1 MKEQFLDDIGLEE
14 LIGYIKKYVKDDQ
27 DVKPYASYSVFP
39 KTGEQNIIY
48 IDTTNN
54 LTYYWDDTSK
64 TYKALDVQTWD
75 NLSGKPST
83 FPPSTHNHDDRYYTE
98 TEINTKL
105 AGKANSSHT
114 HKKADITDF
123 PTSMPASDVKAWAKA
138 DTKPSY
144 SKSEVG
150 LGNVDNTADK
160 DKSVKYATSAG
171 AASSVD
177 WSGVKNKPGTY
188 PPSAHNHNIESLT
201 NFDARVYDA
210 AGTRA
215 ANTVLAAPSDSD
227 GTARFRKLVAADLP
241 SHTHNYAGS
250 ASAGGAA
257 NSSLSLYLNPSTR
270 QTSGDYDMTSST
282 YACKVTHS
290 VASTIMKTG
299 RPPEDSS
306 VLTFGWDTYAGW
318 GAQLAIGSQKG
329 NHLYV
334 RGANSKQK
342 TVDNKTVNYSEWDS
356 NWRTILDSG
365 NYSSYTVT
373 KTGGGASGNWGIN
386 AASASKLTTNAG
398 SSTQPIYFSNGVPV
412 SCAYTLGKS
421 VPSNAVFTDTNTWRP
436 VENSLT
442 SASTSNSLSAAQG
455 KILNELTFQKRNVID
470 DTVDWDTLKDIGCY
484 KIQMTSWGD
493 ANTKH
498 GPNSYSQS
506 LYSFGLLLVF
516 KATDS
521 DGEKRTMQVY
531 FPHQENAGAF
541 NIIMTRM
548 FNNSWWTN
556 WHPIGSGTGWAE
568 ILNKPSSYPPSSHT
582 HAISDITNLQSSL
595 DSKLSLSGGTITG
608 QIKRNAGGNWIADR
622 DYAAVFNTLGGGN
635 GYQPVVGQ
643 KTATGSWTVGN
654 LGNNES
660 LVFNYCTDANY
671 KTGNNTSEP
680 IYLPAQAG
688 TIITSATIG
697 GQSVNYANSAGKLST
712 SRTISLTGSVT
723 GSGSFDGSGNL
734 TISTATSHTH
744 NSVADIN
751 SGATTTF
758 AYSKAGMGYG
768 DFTWLAAW
776 NGSELRAVNKS
787 LFATTGHTHSYLPLS
802 GGTMGGTAFITW
814 ADSGNWS
821 NNNKN
826 VTFPVNR
833 GGLQWNGQSD
843 YVKLFTQETGQD
855 NLELVLQ
862 FGDDNSNGLSIRNN
876 VGSETARIT
885 STGVFTGTFSGNLS
899 GKASTAGTAD
909 VANSVAWSNV
919 SGKPGTF
926 TPSSHTHTNIVSRG
940 RKNPCASGTTGN
952 NADAEVNVTGLSL
965 TEAYNASTPTSFG
978 NIINVIGAGAGGAG
992 QLFLGWSGADS
1003 VTEHLYYRSHRD
1015 VNTGGWGPWRTV
1027 AFTTD
1032 NVASADTLTSN
1043 AGSATQPIYFSGGKP
1058 VACSYSL
1065 SKSVPSN
1072 AVFTDT
1078 NTWRGCQNN
1087 LTSTATDQSLSAAQG
1102 KWLNENKL
1110 NAINTNGYWGMATPS
1125 GNSGDWI
1132 RTTSAGIIPYQPG
1145 GINSSHCG
1153 LGTSSW
1159 YFNYAYITTVYGNLS
1174 GNASTASKLATART
1188 VSGGTDI
1195 TMNFN
1200 YDGSGNSSANIEF
1213 YNCSAYVSNT
1223 NNYPFHRFAKLDVI
1237 PASWADRTTTFYVSQ
1252 DFNGGAFGIFRISL
1266 KTNNVSNKELSSAE
1280 VVWLVRY
1287 GIPADAIQIGLY
1299 NVAGATYADAF
1310 IKTQGSYYSTVF
1322 RAIANGVRG
1331 SISRTWTLIN
1341 SSENGNTSSSDK
1353 KGSYEC
1359 YASVAAAG
1367 TALHNKSYTNI
1378 VSGSDVGNVSTAS
1391 YANSA
1396 GNATQWNGRTLD
1408 IGTEAGSDAG
1418 WLLIDNGGIVRHRSA
1433 SYFATAGHTHNYL
1446 PLSGGTMTGNINY
1459 TTCGNS
1465 YIGNGQQDN
1474 AEGPGGK
1481 LNNLVIGSWWG
1492 VSFTTPCSG
1501 QTYSGKT
1508 AVGIDCREGIIKAAR
1523 VNANSFNGY
1532 TINASVPSGAKF
1544 TDTNTWRGIQNN
1556 LSSDSTTD
1564 SLSAAQGKRLKE
1576 LVDEKTDI
1584 HNLNYGIKFSS
1595 SSMNSNGSQNTLY
1608 PAKYENGAYSKTTG
1622 VSTYANRNNTIH
1634 IGTSANMFGDICLA
1648 GGITSLGVYNVTTTT
1663 NIPVS
1668 VTSQGYLRRYKSG
1681 SSLMIKNHIYKI
1693 GYDEAKEL
1701 LNTNVYSFRYNDDGQ
1716 PANGKEHA
1724 AVNRYGFVLEDMEKT
1739 FPMAVE
1745 YDENGLPAA
1754 WCVQIIVPT
1763 ILEIVKHQQAEI
1775 SSLKAENKELKEKI
1789 SEIDKLK
1796 KSLDEL
1802 RELITNK

>member
-177 WSGVKNKPGTY
+177 WSGVKNRPGTY
-188 PPSAHNHNIESLT
+188 PPSAHNHNIENLT
-201 NFDARVYDA
+201 NFNARVYDA

-215 ANTVLAAPSDSD
+215 ANTVLAAPSDSN
-227 GTARFRKLVAADLP
+227 GTAIFRKLVAADLP

-270 QTSGDYDMTSST
+270 QTSGDYDLTSPT
-282 YACKVTHS
+282 YAYKVTHS
-290 VASTIMKTG
+290 IASTIMKTG

-329 NHLYV
+329 NHLYI

-365 NYSSYTVT
+365 NYTSYAAT
-373 KTGGGASGNWGIN
+373 KSHTHDDRYYTESEINSKLSGKSDTNHTHDLSTMINTLSTASATPTDNDYYIAQYAGGGNTTTSYYRRSHYALWTYIKGKSDSVYQPKGNY
-386 AASASKLTTNAG
+386 AASN
-398 SSTQPIYFSNGVPV
+398 
-412 SCAYTLGKS
+412 
-421 VPSNAVFTDTNTWRP
+421 
-436 VENSLT
+436 
-442 SASTSNSLSAAQG
+442 
-455 KILNELTFQKRNVID
+455 
-470 DTVDWDTLKDIGCY
+470 
-484 KIQMTSWGD
+484 
-493 ANTKH
+493 
-498 GPNSYSQS
+498 
-506 LYSFGLLLVF
+506 
-516 KATDS
+516 
-521 DGEKRTMQVY
+521 
-531 FPHQENAGAF
+531 
-541 NIIMTRM
+541 
-548 FNNSWWTN
+548 
-556 WHPIGSGTGWAE
+556 
-568 ILNKPSSYPPSSHT
+568 HT
-582 HAISDITNLQSSL
+582 HAISNITNLQFSL

-622 DYAAVFNTLGGGN
+622 DHAAVFNTLSGGN
-635 GYQPVVGQ
+635 SYQPVVGQ

-654 LGNNES
+654 LGNSES

-671 KTGNNTSEP
+671 KANNNTSNAV
-680 IYLPAQAG
+680 YLPAQSG

-723 GSGSFDGSGNL
+723 GSGNFDGSGNL
-734 TISTATSHTH
+734 TISTTTSHTH
-744 NSVADIN
+744 NSVTDIN

-776 NGSELRAVNKS
+776 NGNELRAVNKS
-787 LFATTGHTHSYLPLS
+787 LFATAGHTHSYLPLS
-802 GGTMGGTAFITW
+802 GGTMGGTAFIEW
-814 ADSGNWS
+814 ADSGNW
-821 NNNKN
+821 NNSNKN

-843 YVKLFTQETGQD
+843 YVKLFSQETGQD

-862 FGDDNSNGLSIRNN
+862 FGDDNSNGLSIRNYAGN
-876 VGSETARIT
+876 ETARIT
-885 STGVFTGTFSGNLS
+885 ASGGFTGTFYGNLS

-926 TPSSHTHTNIVSRG
+926 TPSSHTHTNIISRG

-952 NADAEVNVTGLSL
+952 NANAEVNVAGLSL

-1015 VNTGGWGPWRTV
+1015 TTTGGWGPWRTV

-1153 LGTSSW
+1153 IGTSSW
-1159 YFNYAYITTVYGNLS
+1159 YFNCAYITTVYGNLS

-1195 TMNFN
+1195 TMSFN
-1200 YDGSGNSSANIEF
+1200 YDGSGNSDANIGF

-1237 PASWADRTTTFYVSQ
+1237 PDSWADKTTTFYVSQ

-1266 KTNNVSNKELSSAE
+1266 RTNNVSNNELASAE

-1331 SISRTWTLIN
+1331 TISRTWTLIN

-1391 YANSA
+1391 YASSA
-1396 GNATQWNGRTLD
+1396 GSVAWGNVSGRPSSMP
-1408 IGTEAGSDAG
+1408 ASDVYSWAK
-1418 WLLIDNGGIVRHRSA
+1418 A
-1433 SYFATAGHTHNYL
+1433 SNKPSYSWGEITGKPSSFTPASHTHNYAGSSSAGGNATNANNVAKNATFNDSNVGRFSYYDADISNKTNNATWSAPGNGGWHQIYHNDL
-1446 PLSGGTMTGNINY
+1446 SVANYWTELAFPVNDVNGLAWRQRRSGNYYGWYRILDSNNYKTYCTPANIGAAASSHTHNYAGSGSAGGSANSAVKLDSSAGSATQPIYFSGGKP
-1459 TTCGNS
+1459 
-1465 YIGNGQQDN
+1465 
-1474 AEGPGGK
+1474 AA
-1481 LNNLVIGSWWG
+1481 
-1492 VSFTTPCSG
+1492 CS
-1501 QTYSGKT
+1501 
-1508 AVGIDCREGIIKAAR
+1508 
-1523 VNANSFNGY
+1523 Y

-1556 LSSDSTTD
+1556 LSSDSTSD
-1564 SLSAAQGKRLKE
+1564 SLSAAQGKRLKN
-1576 LVDEKTDI
+1576 LIDEKTDI
-1584 HNLNYGIKFSS
+1584 HNLNYGIRFSS
-1595 SSMNSNGSQNTLY
+1595 SSMDSNASQNTLY
-1608 PAKYENGAYSKTTG
+1608 PAKYENGAYSKSTG

-1634 IGTSANMFGDICLA
+1634 IGTSSNMFGDIYLA

-1663 NIPVS
+1663 NLPVS

-1724 AVNRYGFVLEDMEKT
+1724 AIDRYGFVLEDMEKT

-1745 YDENGLPAA
+1745 YDEDGLPAA

-1775 SSLKAENKELKEKI
+1775 SSLKAENEELKEKI
-1789 SEIDKLK
+1789 SEIDELK

-1802 RELITNK
+1802 RVLITDK

>member
-1 MKEQFLDDIGLEE
+1 MKKQFLDDIGLEE
-14 LIGYIKKYVKDDQ
+14 LIGYIKQYVKDDQ

-75 NLSGKPST
+75 NLSGKPSM

-98 TEINTKL
+98 TEINSKL

-114 HKKADITDF
+114 HKKTDITDF

-138 DTKPSY
+138 DTKPTY
-144 SKSEVG
+144 TKSEVG

-177 WSGVKNKPGTY
+177 WSGVQNKPGTY
-188 PPSAHNHNIESLT
+188 PPSVHNHNIENLT
-201 NFDARVYDA
+201 NFNSRVYDA

-215 ANTVLAAPSDSD
+215 ANTVLAAPSGSN
-227 GTARFRKLVAADLP
+227 GRASFRKLVAADLP

-257 NSSLSLYLNPSTR
+257 DSSLSLFINPSTR
-270 QTSGDYDMTSST
+270 QTSGDYDLTSPT
-282 YACKVTHS
+282 YAYKVTHS
-290 VASTIMKTG
+290 IASSIMKTG
-299 RPPEDSS
+299 KPPEDSHI
-306 VLTFGWDTYAGW
+306 LTFGWDSFAGW
-318 GAQLAIGSQKG
+318 GAQLAIGSEKG
-329 NHLYV
+329 NHLYI

-342 TVDNKTVNYSEWDS
+342 TVDSKTVNYSEWDS
-356 NWRTILDSG
+356 DWRTILDSG

-442 SASTSNSLSAAQG
+442 SVSTSNSLSAAQG
-455 KILNELTFQKRNVID
+455 KILNDITFQKRNVID

-484 KIQMTSWGD
+484 KIQMSSWGD
-493 ANTKH
+493 INTKH

-568 ILNKPSSYPPSSHT
+568 ILNKPSSYPPASHT
-582 HAISDITNLQSSL
+582 HSISDITNLKSSL

-608 QIKRNAGGNWIADR
+608 QIKRNAGGNWVADR
-622 DYAAVFNTLGGGN
+622 DHAAVFNTLGGGN

-744 NSVADIN
+744 NSVTDIN

-776 NGSELRAVNKS
+776 NGNELRAVNKS
-787 LFATTGHTHSYLPLS
+787 LFATAGHTHSYLPLS
-802 GGTMGGTAFITW
+802 GGTMGGTAFIEW
-814 ADSGNWS
+814 ADSGNW
-821 NNNKN
+821 NNSNKN

-843 YVKLFTQETGQD
+843 DVKLFAQETASN

-862 FGDDNSNGLSIRNN
+862 FGDDDSNGLSIRNA
-876 VGSETARIT
+876 VGEQTARIT
-885 STGVFTGTFSGNLS
+885 ASGGFTGTFYGN
-899 GKASTAGTAD
+899 ANTSTTAAKLGRGGNTG
-909 VANSVAWSNV
+909 V
-919 SGKPGTF
+919 PMTF
-926 TPSSHTHTNIVSRG
+926 N
-940 RKNPCASGTTGN
+940 
-952 NADAEVNVTGLSL
+952 
-965 TEAYNASTPTSFG
+965 
-978 NIINVIGAGAGGAG
+978 
-992 QLFLGWSGADS
+992 WSGQNGQPS
-1003 VTEHLYYRSHRD
+1003 WLW
-1015 VNTGGWGPWRTV
+1015 GGNDG
-1027 AFTTD
+1027 
-1032 NVASADTLTSN
+1032 SN
-1043 AGSATQPIYFSGGKP
+1043 MY
-1058 VACSYSL
+1058 VYN
-1065 SKSVPSN
+1065 PSN
-1072 AVFTDT
+1072 FSVNYAK
-1078 NTWRGCQNN
+1078 
-1087 LTSTATDQSLSAAQG
+1087 SAA
-1102 KWLNENKL
+1102 
-1110 NAINTNGYWGMATPS
+1110 
-1125 GNSGDWI
+1125 
-1132 RTTSAGIIPYQPG
+1132 
-1145 GINSSHCG
+1145 
-1153 LGTSSW
+1153 TSSSC
-1159 YFNYAYITTVYGNLS
+1159 S
-1174 GNASTASKLATART
+1174 GNASTASKLATARNIALGGLS
-1188 VSGGTDI
+1188 SGSA
-1195 TMNFN
+1195 NF
-1200 YDGSGNSSANIEF
+1200 DGSGNVTINDWGYGVTKYVTRDSA
-1213 YNCSAYVSNT
+1213 SAPY
-1223 NNYPFHRFAKLDVI
+1223 Y
-1237 PASWADRTTTFYVSQ
+1237 
-1252 DFNGGAFGIFRISL
+1252 RI
-1266 KTNNVSNKELSSAE
+1266 AYCE
-1280 VVWLVRY
+1280 V
-1287 GIPADAIQIGLY
+1287 
-1299 NVAGATYADAF
+1299 
-1310 IKTQGSYYSTVF
+1310 
-1322 RAIANGVRG
+1322 
-1331 SISRTWTLIN
+1331 
-1341 SSENGNTSSSDK
+1341 
-1353 KGSYEC
+1353 KGSYIDKSIIFTIDSGCNDGGFGIVKVCLRSNNTTTAGQTYCEVSWLIRQGFS
-1359 YASVAAAG
+1359 ADQLLVKVNSPAG
-1367 TALHNKSYTNI
+1367 TSTVQYADLYFKATGTYNGITVKSLSSTSQRDTVERAWTFTNPGSESCRAQPNIRTYTATYT
-1378 VSGSDVGNVSTAS
+1378 GCDAGTAS
-1391 YANSA
+1391 YASSA
-1396 GNATQWNGRTLD
+1396 GSVAWGNVSGRPSSMP
-1408 IGTEAGSDAG
+1408 ASDVYA
-1418 WLLIDNGGIVRHRSA
+1418 WAKA
-1433 SYFATAGHTHNYL
+1433 SSKPSYSWGEITGKPSSFTPSSHTHNYL

-1459 TTCGNS
+1459 TAIGNS
-1465 YIGNGQQDN
+1465 YIGSGEQDN

-1481 LNNLVIGSWWG
+1481 LNNLVISSWRG
-1492 VSFTTPCSG
+1492 VSFTTSCAG
-1501 QTYSGKT
+1501 QTYSNKT
-1508 AVGIDCREGIIKAAR
+1508 AIGIDCRNGILKAAR
-1523 VNANSFNGY
+1523 VDASSFNGY

-1564 SLSAAQGKRLKE
+1564 SLSAAQGKRLKG
-1576 LVDEKTDI
+1576 LVDGKAPMNAI
-1584 HNLNYGIKFSS
+1584 HNLNYGIAIPTSD
-1595 SSMNSNGSQNTLY
+1595 MNSNGAQNTIY

-1622 VSTYANRNNTIH
+1622 VNTYANRNNTVS
-1634 IGTSANMFGDICLA
+1634 IGTSANMFGDIYLA
-1648 GGITSLGVYNVTTTT
+1648 GGITSLGVYNLTTTT
-1663 NIPVS
+1663 NLPVS

-1724 AVNRYGFVLEDMEKT
+1724 AIDRYGFVLEDMEKT

-1745 YDENGLPAA
+1745 YDEDGLPAA

-1763 ILEIVKHQQAEI
+1763 ILEIVKHQQTEI
-1775 SSLKAENKELKEKI
+1775 STLKAENEELKEKI
-1789 SEIDKLK
+1789 SEIDNLK
-1796 KSLDEL
+1796 KNLD
-1802 RELITNK
+1802 

>member
-188 PPSAHNHNIESLT
+188 PPSAHNHNIENLT
-201 NFDARVYDA
+201 NFNARVYDA

-215 ANTVLAAPSDSD
+215 ANTVLAAPSDSN
-227 GTARFRKLVAADLP
+227 GTAIFRKLVAADLP

-270 QTSGDYDMTSST
+270 QTSGDYDLTSPT
-282 YACKVTHS
+282 YAYKVTHS
-290 VASTIMKTG
+290 IASTIMKTG

-329 NHLYV
+329 NHLYI

-365 NYSSYTVT
+365 NYTSYAAT
-373 KTGGGASGNWGIN
+373 K
-386 AASASKLTTNAG
+386 
-398 SSTQPIYFSNGVPV
+398 
-412 SCAYTLGKS
+412 
-421 VPSNAVFTDTNTWRP
+421 
-436 VENSLT
+436 
-442 SASTSNSLSAAQG
+442 
-455 KILNELTFQKRNVID
+455 
-470 DTVDWDTLKDIGCY
+470 
-484 KIQMTSWGD
+484 
-493 ANTKH
+493 
-498 GPNSYSQS
+498 
-506 LYSFGLLLVF
+506 
-516 KATDS
+516 
-521 DGEKRTMQVY
+521 
-531 FPHQENAGAF
+531 
-541 NIIMTRM
+541 
-548 FNNSWWTN
+548 
-556 WHPIGSGTGWAE
+556 
-568 ILNKPSSYPPSSHT
+568 SHT
-582 HAISDITNLQSSL
+582 HDDRYYTESEINTKLSGKSNTNHTHDLSTMINTLSTASATPTDNDYYIAQYAGGGNTTTSYYRRSHYALWTYIKGKSDSVYQPKGNYAASNHIHAISNITNLQSSL
-595 DSKLSLSGGTITG
+595 DSKLSLSGDTITG

-622 DYAAVFNTLGGGN
+622 DHAAVFNTLSGGN
-635 GYQPVVGQ
+635 SYQPVVGQ

-654 LGNNES
+654 LGNSES

-671 KTGNNTSEP
+671 KANNNTSNAV
-680 IYLPAQAG
+680 YLPAQSG

-723 GSGSFDGSGNL
+723 GSGNFDGSGNL
-734 TISTATSHTH
+734 TISTTTSHTH
-744 NSVADIN
+744 NSVTDIN

-787 LFATTGHTHSYLPLS
+787 LFATAGHTHSYLPLS
-802 GGTMGGTAFITW
+802 GGTMGGTAFIEW
-814 ADSGNWS
+814 ADSGNW
-821 NNNKN
+821 NNSNKN

-843 YVKLFTQETGQD
+843 YVKFFAQETGQD

-862 FGDDNSNGLSIRNN
+862 FGDDNSNGLSIRNYAGN
-876 VGSETARIT
+876 ETARIT
-885 STGVFTGTFSGNLS
+885 ASGGFTGTFYGNLS

-952 NADAEVNVTGLSL
+952 NADVEVNVTGLSL
-965 TEAYNASTPTSFG
+965 TEAYSASTPTSFG

-1015 VNTGGWGPWRTV
+1015 TTTGGWGPWRTV

-1153 LGTSSW
+1153 IGTSSW
-1159 YFNYAYITTVYGNLS
+1159 YFNCAYITTVYGNLS

-1195 TMNFN
+1195 TMSFN
-1200 YDGSGNSSANIEF
+1200 YDGSGNSDANIGF

-1237 PASWADRTTTFYVSQ
+1237 PDSWADKTTTFYVSQ

-1266 KTNNVSNKELSSAE
+1266 RTNNVSNKELASAE
-1280 VVWLVRY
+1280 VVWLVRH

-1310 IKTQGSYYSTVF
+1310 IKTQGSYHSTVF

-1331 SISRTWTLIN
+1331 TISRTWTLIN

-1391 YANSA
+1391 YASSA
-1396 GNATQWNGRTLD
+1396 GSVAWGNVSGRPSSMP
-1408 IGTEAGSDAG
+1408 ASDVYSWAK
-1418 WLLIDNGGIVRHRSA
+1418 A
-1433 SYFATAGHTHNYL
+1433 SNKPSYSWGEITGKPSSFTPASHTHNYAGSSSAGGNATNANNVAKNATFNDSNVGRFSYYDADISNKTNNATWSAPGNGGWHQIYHNDL
-1446 PLSGGTMTGNINY
+1446 SVANYWTELAFPVNDTNGLAWRQRRSGNYYGWYRILDSNNYKTYCTPANIGAAASSHTHNYAGSGSAGGSANSAVKLDSSAGSATQPIYFSGGKP
-1459 TTCGNS
+1459 
-1465 YIGNGQQDN
+1465 
-1474 AEGPGGK
+1474 AA
-1481 LNNLVIGSWWG
+1481 
-1492 VSFTTPCSG
+1492 CS
-1501 QTYSGKT
+1501 
-1508 AVGIDCREGIIKAAR
+1508 
-1523 VNANSFNGY
+1523 Y

-1564 SLSAAQGKRLKE
+1564 SLSAAQGKKLKN
-1576 LVDEKTDI
+1576 LIDEKTDI

-1595 SSMNSNGSQNTLY
+1595 SSMDSNASQNTLY
-1608 PAKYENGAYSKTTG
+1608 PAKYENGAYSKSTG
-1622 VSTYANRNNTIH
+1622 VSTYAKRNNTIH
-1634 IGTSANMFGDICLA
+1634 IGTSSNMFGDICLA

-1663 NIPVS
+1663 NLPVS

-1724 AVNRYGFVLEDMEKT
+1724 AIDRYGFVLEDMEKT

-1745 YDENGLPAA
+1745 YDEDGLPAA

-1775 SSLKAENKELKEKI
+1775 SSLKAENEELKEKI
-1789 SEIDKLK
+1789 SEIDELK

-1802 RELITNK
+1802 RVLITDK

>member
-138 DTKPSY
+138 DTKPTY
-144 SKSEVG
+144 TKSEVG

-201 NFDARVYDA
+201 NFNARVYDA
-210 AGTRA
+210 ADTRA
-215 ANTVLAAPSDSD
+215 ANTVLAAPSGSN
-227 GTARFRKLVAADLP
+227 GTARFRQLVAADLP

-250 ASAGGAA
+250 ASAGGHA
-257 NSSLSLYLNPSTR
+257 NSSLSLFVNPSTR
-270 QTSGDYDMTSST
+270 QTSGDYDLTSPT
-282 YACKVTHS
+282 YAYKVTHS
-290 VASTIMKTG
+290 IASSIMKTG
-299 RPPEDSS
+299 KPPEESHI
-306 VLTFGWDTYAGW
+306 LTFGWDSFTGW
-318 GAQLAIGSQKG
+318 GAQLAIGSEKG

-365 NYSSYTVT
+365 NYTSYAAT
-373 KTGGGASGNWGIN
+373 KSHTHDDRYYTESEIDTKLKGKSDTNHTHDLSTMINTLSTASATPTDNDYYIAQYAGGGS
-386 AASASKLTTNAG
+386 TTTSYYRRSHYALW
-398 SSTQPIYFSNGVPV
+398 TYIK
-412 SCAYTLGKS
+412 GKS
-421 VPSNAVFTDTNTWRP
+421 DSVYQPKGNY
-436 VENSLT
+436 
-442 SASTSNSLSAAQG
+442 AA
-455 KILNELTFQKRNVID
+455 
-470 DTVDWDTLKDIGCY
+470 
-484 KIQMTSWGD
+484 
-493 ANTKH
+493 
-498 GPNSYSQS
+498 
-506 LYSFGLLLVF
+506 
-516 KATDS
+516 
-521 DGEKRTMQVY
+521 
-531 FPHQENAGAF
+531 
-541 NIIMTRM
+541 
-548 FNNSWWTN
+548 
-556 WHPIGSGTGWAE
+556 
-568 ILNKPSSYPPSSHT
+568 SSHT
-582 HAISDITNLQSSL
+582 HTISNVTNLQSSL

-723 GSGSFDGSGNL
+723 GSGNFDGSGNL

-978 NIINVIGAGAGGAG
+978 NIINVIGANSGGAG

-1015 VNTGGWGPWRTV
+1015 TTTGGWGPWRTV

-1032 NVASADTLTSN
+1032 NVASANTLTSN

-1072 AVFTDT
+1072 AV
-1078 NTWRGCQNN
+1078 
-1087 LTSTATDQSLSAAQG
+1087 
-1102 KWLNENKL
+1102 
-1110 NAINTNGYWGMATPS
+1110 
-1125 GNSGDWI
+1125 
-1132 RTTSAGIIPYQPG
+1132 
-1145 GINSSHCG
+1145 
-1153 LGTSSW
+1153 
-1159 YFNYAYITTVYGNLS
+1159 
-1174 GNASTASKLATART
+1174 
-1188 VSGGTDI
+1188 
-1195 TMNFN
+1195 
-1200 YDGSGNSSANIEF
+1200 
-1213 YNCSAYVSNT
+1213 
-1223 NNYPFHRFAKLDVI
+1223 
-1237 PASWADRTTTFYVSQ
+1237 
-1252 DFNGGAFGIFRISL
+1252 
-1266 KTNNVSNKELSSAE
+1266 
-1280 VVWLVRY
+1280 
-1287 GIPADAIQIGLY
+1287 
-1299 NVAGATYADAF
+1299 
-1310 IKTQGSYYSTVF
+1310 
-1322 RAIANGVRG
+1322 
-1331 SISRTWTLIN
+1331 
-1341 SSENGNTSSSDK
+1341 
-1353 KGSYEC
+1353 
-1359 YASVAAAG
+1359 
-1367 TALHNKSYTNI
+1367 
-1378 VSGSDVGNVSTAS
+1378 
-1391 YANSA
+1391 
-1396 GNATQWNGRTLD
+1396 
-1408 IGTEAGSDAG
+1408 
-1418 WLLIDNGGIVRHRSA
+1418 
-1433 SYFATAGHTHNYL
+1433 
-1446 PLSGGTMTGNINY
+1446 
-1459 TTCGNS
+1459 
-1465 YIGNGQQDN
+1465 
-1474 AEGPGGK
+1474 
-1481 LNNLVIGSWWG
+1481 
-1492 VSFTTPCSG
+1492 
-1501 QTYSGKT
+1501 
-1508 AVGIDCREGIIKAAR
+1508 
-1523 VNANSFNGY
+1523 
-1532 TINASVPSGAKF
+1532 F

-1595 SSMNSNGSQNTLY
+1595 SSMDSNGSQNTLY

-1754 WCVQIIVPT
+1754 WCVQIVVPT
-1763 ILEIVKHQQAEI
+1763 ILEIVKHQQSEI
-1775 SSLKAENKELKEKI
+1775 SSLKAENEELKEKI
-1789 SEIDKLK
+1789 SEIDNLK